1 MAKTARNAPCPC
13 GSGRKSKRCCL
24 PLAREL
30 EAEERRERRVG
41 REAEEW
47 AFACFGDELT
57 AAGRRLTAELAG
69 ADQAA
74 WISEHWVMLDY
85 ELRCGGTAAGRY
97 AQLPDLGV
105 ADREL
110 AVRIASSRPGVY
122 RVMRSRPGEGMDLV
136 DVLRGGEVTVTSHA
150 VSAHAVA
157 GDILVARV
165 MDGRTASLWGPVGT
179 FGQPRAGI
187 LLDEVGALA
196 GQSLEST
203 LRKNWPRLM
212 ICDTSGPRLIA
223 HAAWD
228 LEDPE
233 AVFDRLPDA
242 LEYDGQED
250 GADVFL
256 WRVGTGPDDYAG
268 FFELYGDGL
277 TAWASSQSLLDE
289 AIALIDTALGS
300 LVRFDERASLP
311 VAASQRRAADRRH
324 AA

>member
-1 MAKTARNAPCPC
+1 
-13 GSGRKSKRCCL
+13 
-24 PLAREL
+24 
-30 EAEERRERRVG
+30 
-41 REAEEW
+41 
-47 AFACFGDELT
+47 
-57 AAGRRLTAELAG
+57 
-69 ADQAA
+69 
-74 WISEHWVMLDY
+74 MLDY

-179 FGQPRAGI
+179 FGQHRAGI
-187 LLDEVGALA
+187 LLDEVSALA

-203 LRKNWPRLM
+203 LRENWPRLM
-212 ICDTSGPRLIA
+212 ICDTSRPRLIA

-268 FFELYGDGL
+268 FFELYQDGL

-289 AIALIDTALGS
+289 AIALIDRALGS
-300 LVRFDERASLP
+300 LVRFNERASIP
-311 VAASQRRAADRRH
+311 VAASQRRAADRRR

>member
-13 GSGRKSKRCCL
+13 GSGRKSKRCCV
-24 PLAREL
+24 PLAGEL

-57 AAGRRLTAELAG
+57 AAGGRLTAQLAG
-69 ADQAA
+69 ADQAD
-74 WISEHWVMLDY
+74 WIAEHWVMLDY

-97 AQLPDLGV
+97 AQLPHLGA

-110 AVRIASSRPGVY
+110 AARIASSLPGVH
-122 RVMRSRPGEGMDLV
+122 RVVRSRPGKGMDLV

-150 VSAHAVA
+150 VSAHVVA

-179 FGQPRAGI
+179 FGQHRAGI
-187 LLDEVGALA
+187 LLDEVNSLA
-196 GQSLEST
+196 GRDLEAT
-203 LRKNWPRLM
+203 LRENWPRLM
-212 ICDTSGPRLIA
+212 SCDTSRPRLIA

-228 LEDPE
+228 LQDPE

-242 LEYDGQED
+242 LEYDGQQD

-277 TAWASSQSLLDE
+277 TAWISSQSLLDE
-289 AIALIDTALGS
+289 AIALIDGALGS
-300 LVRFDERASLP
+300 LVRLDESASLP
-311 VAASQRRAADRRH
+311 IATSQPRVAHRRSAA
-324 AA
+324 